1 MYDLGFN
8 AKAVEYWSMYGRYP
22 DFKENNLFSV
32 NRFNNYSFSLLT
44 VQEQWKQV
52 PNTLEYLEI
61 ILQYLK
67 IQTSFVQIM
76 DINALY
82 CISIKVTSSREGLQI
97 TQKLPCMELIL
108 DY

>member
-32 NRFNNYSFSLLT
+32 NNYLFSLLT

-52 PNTLEYLEI
+52 PNTLECLEI

-67 IQTSFVQIM
+67 F
-76 DINALY
+76 
-82 CISIKVTSSREGLQI
+82 
-97 TQKLPCMELIL
+97 KLHLSK
-108 DY
+108 